1 MVDFLPLASSLER
14 AACSPGAHAGRRA
27 DDRNSLLHLHYP
39 AGLLVGGR
47 VQPSRR
53 QKNGTANSA
62 VKEAANR
69 ATNARGAMTMIS
81 RLDEDKI
88 THGEDWGTLG
98 KKWRKFPIVRHCRLD
113 LTRSV
118 RGDACSNFLL
128 PGRGE
133 SAERANAKKD
143 RT

>member
-88 THGEDWGTLG
+88 SHGEDWGTLG
-98 KKWRKFPIVRHCRLD
+98 KKWRKIPHC
-113 LTRSV
+113 SP
-118 RGDACSNFLL
+118 L
-128 PGRGE
+128 PARP
-133 SAERANAKKD
+133 NAK
-143 RT
+143 R